1 MFFLTLCLESVYMRM
16 CTVKSTNAITHK
28 LI

>member
-1 MFFLTLCLESVYMRM
+1 MFFLTLCMESVYMRM
-16 CTVKSTNAITHK
+16 CTVKSTNTITHR